1 VKKTT
6 NNHTNIC
13 DYCDYRTSQNRL
25 DKKRNA
31 KTNMGALQESL
42 PSRTF

>member
-1 VKKTT
+1 MKKLLTIILT
-6 NNHTNIC
+6 FAITATIAQA
-13 DYCDYRTSQNRL
+13 RNRL